1 MLIMCNIWGCTMTRK
16 LEPNPLLIPFGR
28 HIAELRKKKSPPLSQ
43 EDLSELC
50 ELDRTYISGIE
61 NGKRN
66 VSLTNVFKLAKALE
80 VNPKELLD
88 YPGAGK
94 KPTEK

>member
-1 MLIMCNIWGCTMTRK
+1 MTRK
-16 LEPNPLLIPFGR
+16 LKPIPVLIPFGR
-28 HIAELRKKKSPPLSQ
+28 HVAHLRKKMDPPLSQ
-43 EDLSELC
+43 EDLSGLC

-66 VSLTNVFKLAKALE
+66 VSLTNIFRLAKALGIM
-80 VNPKELLD
+80 PKELLD

-94 KPTEK
+94 GPESA